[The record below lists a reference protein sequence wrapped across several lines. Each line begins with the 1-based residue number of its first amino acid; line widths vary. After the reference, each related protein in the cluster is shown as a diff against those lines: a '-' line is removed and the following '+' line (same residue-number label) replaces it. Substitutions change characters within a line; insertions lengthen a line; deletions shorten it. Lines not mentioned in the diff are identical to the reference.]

1 MALPSSGVITFN
13 DVRTETSQS
22 SFTSYAMSGW
32 TYGYGTAFCAG
43 AGIVYSPIN
52 ILSSG
57 SRWNTSG
64 KRITLSNLSM
74 SAWYSYDH
82 SLYIDTGVTGTLYQH
97 ADAAAICYP
106 STMLPIEVGTANT
119 TLSINLSG
127 SSDYNESLIIYYGKP
142 WYSNGSTGGAP
153 PATILVN
160 AGTGNINTTYT
171 VNLTYNSASGS
182 KIYCV
187 LQNACP

>member
-1 MALPSSGVITFN
+1 MALPSSGIITFN

-22 SFTSYAMSGW
+22 SFTTYAMSGW
-32 TYGYGTAFCAG
+32 TYGLGGGFCAG
-43 AGIVYSPIN
+43 SGIVHSPIN

-64 KRITLSNLSM
+64 KKITLSNLSM

-82 SLYIDTGVTGTLYQH
+82 TLYIPTGVTGTLYQH

-106 STMLPIEVGTANT
+106 TTMLPIEVGTSNAT
-119 TLSINLSG
+119 YSINISG
-127 SSDYNESLIIYYGKP
+127 SSDYNESLVIFYGKP
-142 WYSNGSTGGAP
+142 WYVNGATAGSP

-171 VNLTYNSASGS
+171 INYTYNASSGS
-182 KIYCV
+182 KLYCV
-187 LQNACP
+187 LLNACP